1 MTRKVVGNLIL
12 GQAVLYVGLLM
23 CVALKPDGLG
33 ANDGISYYGIFRQT
47 VVPYAIAI
55 LGPGYFIWTAL
66 RTAAPFAPAPVYLR
80 RMANCLAALSVLVVL
95 TPYSANPVFDWVHTL
110 AGAFLFVLQLLLGLR
125 LLGWSGG
132 DGWTSGLLL
141 LQFLSGLFCAV
152 YVLPKHGFLL
162 QGEVVFQIAFGAL
175 LVRTT
180 RLFVPQAIAPDHVTV
195 PADGR

>member
-66 RTAAPFAPAPVYLR
+66 RSAAPFAPAPVYVR
-80 RMANCLAALSVLVVL
+80 RMANWLAVFSVLVVL
-95 TPYSANPVFDWVHTL
+95 TPYSANLVFDWVHTL
-110 AGAFLFVLQLLLGLR
+110 AGTFLFVLQLVLGLR

-132 DGWTSGLLL
+132 DGWTAGLLL
-141 LQFLSGLFCAV
+141 AQFVSGVFCAV

-162 QGEVVFQIAFGAL
+162 QGQVAFQVAFGAL
-175 LVRTT
+175 LVRTM
-180 RLFVPQAIAPDHVTV
+180 RLFVPQTIAQTT
-195 PADGR
+195 